1 MVAASIPLCSAASP
15 PAVAA
20 HSSFLRGVIGLLIG
34 IPIIVF
40 GSTPVLKWMERF
52 PAIIYIGAGV
62 LAATAVS
69 MIAGEPFIKEYLA
82 VNEAGMV
89 ALHALRM
96 K

>member
-1 MVAASIPLCSAASP
+1 
-15 PAVAA
+15 
-20 HSSFLRGVIGLLIG
+20 
-34 IPIIVF
+34 
-40 GSTPVLKWMERF
+40 MERF